1 MYFVCAFWVKR
12 LAQVVTLWLA
22 GAFPLKKILK
32 MGVLYI
38 EVTVCELESFLTI
51 LKMCE

>member
-1 MYFVCAFWVKR
+1 MYFVWAFCVKR
-12 LAQVVTLWLA
+12 LTQVATLWLA
-22 GAFPLKKILK
+22 GAFPLKIILK

-38 EVTVCELESFLTI
+38 EVTVCELESFITI